1 MIEEVREAVCGDCVH
16 CDACK
21 NMMDSCSPKS
31 VPKSVTMDFREMPV
45 GKCPHFAGRVSS
57 GKEAM
62 DDEIAYLKMALDER
76 AQKWPS
82 TRGPKNEALHNEYEK
97 TREAWEQIA
106 EKFKH
111 LSRENDMLRAQLDIV
126 HLIFGKR

>member
-1 MIEEVREAVCGDCVH
+1 MIEEVREAVCGECVH
-16 CDACK
+16 CDACR
-21 NMMDSCSPKS
+21 NMMYSCSPKS
-31 VPKSVTMDFREMPV
+31 APGSVTMDFSEMPV
-45 GKCPHFAGRVSS
+45 GKCPHFERPAAFARKSVDGEIVS
-57 GKEAM
+57 
-62 DDEIAYLKMALDER
+62 LKMALDER
-76 AQKWPS
+76 CEKY
-82 TRGPKNEALHNEYEK
+82 EALHNEYEK

>member
-1 MIEEVREAVCGDCVH
+1 MIEEVREAVCGECVH

-21 NMMDSCSPKS
+21 NMMYSCSPKS
-31 VPKSVTMDFREMPV
+31 VPGSVTMDFSEMPV
-45 GKCPHFAGRVSS
+45 GKCPHFARPAAFARKSVDG
-57 GKEAM
+57 
-62 DDEIAYLKMALDER
+62 EIASLKMALDER
-76 AQKWPS
+76 CAKY
-82 TRGPKNEALHNEYEK
+82 EALHNEYEK
-97 TREAWEQIA
+97 TREAREQIA

>member
-76 AQKWPS
+76 TQKY
-82 TRGPKNEALHNEYEK
+82 EALHNEYEK

>member
-45 GKCPHFAGRVSS
+45 GKCPHFAGRLSS

-62 DDEIAYLKMALDER
+62 DDEIACLKMALDER
-76 AQKWPS
+76 TQKY
-82 TRGPKNEALHNEYEK
+82 EALHNEYEK